1 MPVLDL
7 TSVLAAALLGVTLSV
22 AIECLMVPRPPLS
35 RPMAAWAV
43 HAGIWCLAHAALT
56 LLLGRPWFAAAL
68 VSAFWLVLVQ
78 VNNAK
83 YKSLREPFVFHD
95 YEYFTDAIR
104 HPRLYIPFLGWAKFS
119 GATVGVLL
127 AVAVGLWA
135 EESLED
141 RWNWAGHL
149 GGLSVAACLGV
160 LLLWGGA
167 RHLPAVSFR
176 PAQDLVAIGFL
187 ASLWQYARA
196 AGRPPCVGSPFD
208 FVAYAQPLSGARPAQ
223 TLANGAGLVTGRQ
236 VGPTERT
243 ASRAEALGQDLPH
256 LIAVQSESF
265 FDPRALYAGIRQDV
279 LEQFDRLRADAVL
292 QGGLAVPAWSAN
304 TIRTEFAFLSGIAAE
319 RLGVHRF
326 NPYRAV
332 AAGWPL
338 ASLASWLKTLGYR
351 TVCVHPYPAGFYQR
365 NRVYPQLGFDAFL
378 DIQAFAGVPT
388 AGPYMDDCA
397 VADKVA
403 ELLRQS
409 DRPLFVM
416 AITMENHGPL
426 HLETV
431 RPGEADAL
439 YTQPPPP
446 GCEDLTIYLRHLRH
460 ADQMAATLRDTLE
473 SLDRP
478 ASLCWY
484 GDHVPILPEVYRRYG
499 LPSGRVPYVCW
510 HNWASGP
517 SRSLDLAAEDLS
529 RHWLKGVG
537 LVR

>member
-1 MPVLDL
+1 MGFDPDL
-7 TSVLAAALLGVTLSV
+7 ISMLAATGVGVALSV
-22 AIECLMVPRPPLS
+22 AIERLMVPPPPLS
-35 RPMAAWAV
+35 RPAAAWAV

-56 LLLGRPWFAAAL
+56 LLLGRPWFAAAV

-95 YEYFTDAIR
+95 YEYFTDAVR

-119 GATVGVLL
+119 GATIGVLL

-141 RWNWAGHL
+141 RWNWTGHL
-149 GGLSVAACLGV
+149 GGLSVVALSGA

-167 RHLPAVSFR
+167 RRLPVATFQ
-176 PAQDLVAIGFL
+176 PARDLAALGFM
-187 ASLWQYARA
+187 ASLWRYACA
-196 AGRPPCVGSPFD
+196 AGRLPCVGSPFD
-208 FVAYAQPLSGARPAQ
+208 FVAA
-223 TLANGAGLVTGRQ
+223 
-236 VGPTERT
+236 VGPGSGVQSADRRALSTGL
-243 ASRAEALGQDLPH
+243 ASQRARALRQDLPH
-256 LIAVQSESF
+256 MVAIQSESF
-265 FDPRALYAGIRQDV
+265 FDPRAVMPDIRGDV
-279 LEQFDRLRADAVL
+279 LAQFDRLRADAVL
-292 QGGLAVPAWSAN
+292 QGGLAVPAWGAN
-304 TIRTEFAFLSGIAAE
+304 TIRTEFAFLSGISAE

-326 NPYRAV
+326 NPYRAL
-332 AAGWPL
+332 AAGWRL
-338 ASLASWLKTLGYR
+338 ASLASWLKDLGYR

-365 NRVYPQLGFDAFL
+365 NRVYPRLGFDAFL
-378 DIQAFAGVPT
+378 DIQAFAGVST
-388 AGPYMDDCA
+388 AEPYVEDRA

-403 ELLRQS
+403 GLLRQS
-409 DRPLFVM
+409 GQPLFVM

-426 HLETV
+426 HLETA

-439 YTQPPPP
+439 YTRPPPP

-460 ADQMAATLRDTLE
+460 ADQMAASLRATLE

-510 HNWASGP
+510 NNWASAPG
-517 SRSLDLAAEDLS
+517 RSMDLAAEDLS
-529 RHWLKGVG
+529 RHWLQRIG
-537 LVR
+537 LMQ

>member
-1 MPVLDL
+1 MGLDPDL
-7 TSVLAAALLGVTLSV
+7 ISMLAATGAGVALSV
-22 AIECLMVPRPPLS
+22 AIERLMVPRPPLS

-56 LLLGRPWFAAAL
+56 LLLARPWFAAAL

-104 HPRLYIPFLGWAKFS
+104 HPRLYLPFLGWAKFS

-135 EESLED
+135 EEPLED

-149 GGLSVAACLGV
+149 GGLCSVAVLGG

-167 RHLPAVSFR
+167 WRLPAVTFQ
-176 PAQDLVAIGFL
+176 PARDLAALGFM
-187 ASLWQYARA
+187 ASLWRYACA
-196 AGRPPCVGSPFD
+196 AGRLPCVGSPFD
-208 FVAYAQPLSGARPAQ
+208 FVAHVRPVLS
-223 TLANGAGLVTGRQ
+223 T
-236 VGPTERT
+236 
-243 ASRAEALGQDLPH
+243 SRASSRAGTPGKELPH
-256 LIAVQSESF
+256 LVAIQSESF
-265 FDPRALYAGIRQDV
+265 FDPRAVVPGIRGDV

-292 QGGLAVPAWSAN
+292 QGGLAVPAWGAN

-388 AGPYMDDCA
+388 AGPYVEDRA

-426 HLETV
+426 HLETA

-460 ADQMAATLRDTLE
+460 ADQMAASLRDTLE

-510 HNWASGP
+510 HNWATGP
-517 SRSLDLAAEDLS
+517 GRSLDLAAEDLS
-529 RHWLKGVG
+529 RHWLRGAG
-537 LVR
+537 LMQ

>member
-1 MPVLDL
+1 MELEPALM
-7 TSVLAAALLGVTLSV
+7 SMLAAALLGVVLSV
-22 AIECLMVPRPPLS
+22 AIERLMAPRPPLR
-35 RPMAAWAV
+35 RPVAAWAV
-43 HAGIWCLAHAALT
+43 HAGLWCLAHATLT
-56 LLLGRPWFAAAL
+56 LALGRPWFAAA
-68 VSAFWLVLVQ
+68 VVCAFWLGLVQ

-95 YEYFTDAIR
+95 YEYFTDALR

-141 RWNWAGHL
+141 RWDWAGHL
-149 GGLSVAACLGV
+149 GGLNVVALSGA

-167 RHLPAVSFR
+167 RRLPAATFQ
-176 PAQDLVAIGFL
+176 PARDLAALGFM
-187 ASLWQYARA
+187 ASLWQYACA
-196 AGRPPCVGSPFD
+196 AGRLPCVGSPFD
-208 FVAYAQPLSGARPAQ
+208 FAAYARRLPGTP
-223 TLANGAGLVTGRQ
+223 
-236 VGPTERT
+236 
-243 ASRAEALGQDLPH
+243 GQDLPH
-256 LIAVQSESF
+256 LVAVQSESF
-265 FDPRALYAGIRQDV
+265 FDPRAVMPDIRGDV
-279 LEQFDRLRADAVL
+279 LAQFDRLRADGVL
-292 QGGLAVPAWSAN
+292 RGGLAVPAWGAN

-326 NPYRAV
+326 NPYRAL
-332 AAGWPL
+332 AAGWRL
-338 ASLASWLKTLGYR
+338 ASLASWLKARGYR

-378 DIQAFAGVPT
+378 DIQAFAGVPS
-388 AGPYMDDCA
+388 AGPYMEDRA

-403 ELLRQS
+403 GLLRQS
-409 DRPLFVM
+409 GQPLFVM

-426 HLETV
+426 HLETA

-439 YTQPPPP
+439 YTRPPPP

-460 ADQMAATLRDTLE
+460 ADQMAASLRATLE

-499 LPSGRVPYVCW
+499 LPSGSVPYVCW
-510 HNWASGP
+510 NNWASAPG
-517 SRSLDLAAEDLS
+517 RSMDLAAEDLS
-529 RHWLKGVG
+529 RHWLQRIG
-537 LVR
+537 LMQ

>member
-1 MPVLDL
+1 MELDPDL
-7 TSVLAAALLGVTLSV
+7 ISMLAATGAGVALSV
-22 AIECLMVPRPPLS
+22 AIERLMVPRPPLS

-56 LLLGRPWFAAAL
+56 LPLGRPWFAAAL

-95 YEYFTDAIR
+95 YEYFTDAVR

-141 RWNWAGHL
+141 RWNWTGHL
-149 GGLSVAACLGV
+149 GGLSVVALSGA

-167 RHLPAVSFR
+167 RRLPAATFQ
-176 PAQDLVAIGFL
+176 PARDLAVLGFM
-187 ASLWQYARA
+187 ASLWQYACA
-196 AGRPPCVGSPFD
+196 AGRLPCAGSPFD
-208 FVAYAQPLSGARPAQ
+208 FAAYARRLP
-223 TLANGAGLVTGRQ
+223 
-236 VGPTERT
+236 E
-243 ASRAEALGQDLPH
+243 ASGQDLPH
-256 LIAVQSESF
+256 LVAIQSESF
-265 FDPRALYAGIRQDV
+265 FDPRAVVPGIRDDV
-279 LEQFDRLRADAVL
+279 LAQFDRLRADAVL
-292 QGGLAVPAWSAN
+292 RGGLAVPAWGAN

-326 NPYRAV
+326 NPYRAL
-332 AAGWPL
+332 AAGWRL
-338 ASLASWLKTLGYR
+338 ASLASWLKARGYR
-351 TVCVHPYPAGFYQR
+351 TVCVHPYPAGFYRR
-365 NRVYPQLGFDAFL
+365 NRVYPELGFDAFL
-378 DIQAFAGVPT
+378 DIQAFAGVPS
-388 AGPYMDDCA
+388 AGPYVEDRA

-403 ELLRQS
+403 GLLRQS
-409 DRPLFVM
+409 GQPLFVM

-426 HLETV
+426 HLETA
-431 RPGEADAL
+431 RPGEADVL
-439 YTQPPPP
+439 YTRPPPP
-446 GCEDLTIYLRHLRH
+446 GCEDLTVYLRHLRH
-460 ADQMAATLRDTLE
+460 ADQMAASLRDTLE

-517 SRSLDLAAEDLS
+517 GRSLDLAAEDLS
-529 RHWLKGVG
+529 RYWLRGAG
-537 LVR
+537 LMQ